1 MVKIIDISVP
11 LQSNMP
17 IWPGSIGIHITRIK
31 SFEDGDMVNV
41 SKLEC
46 DVHIGTHI
54 DAPSHFVEN
63 GATIEKL
70 PLDILIGPVVVVNL
84 PYVNIITASDLD
96 NLGLP
101 QGTKR
106 LLFRT
111 SNSELWRNEIS
122 EFQKDYVA
130 LSSDAARWI
139 VDQEIHLIG
148 VDYLSVQCYND
159 NPITHQ
165 ILLKAGV
172 IIVEGLNLID
182 VKQGTYQLI
191 CLPINLV
198 GVEGAPARAV
208 LLTQSKITG

>member
-1 MVKIIDISVP
+1 MAKIIDISVP
-11 LQSNMP
+11 LQSDMP

-54 DAPSHFVEN
+54 DAPLHFVEN

-84 PYVNIITASDLD
+84 PYVNIITATDLD
-96 NLGLP
+96 NLSLP

-130 LSSDAARWI
+130 ISSDAARWI

-148 VDYLSVQCYND
+148 IDYLSVQCYND
-159 NPITHQ
+159 SPITHQ

-208 LLTQSKITG
+208 LLA

>member
-1 MVKIIDISVP
+1 MAKIIDISVP
-11 LQSNMP
+11 LQSDMP

-70 PLDILIGPVVVVNL
+70 PLDILIGPAVVVNL
-84 PYVNIITASDLD
+84 PHVDIITASDLD

-148 VDYLSVQCYND
+148 VDYLSVQCYSD

>member
-1 MVKIIDISVP
+1 MAKIIDISVP
-11 LQSNMP
+11 LQSDMP

-46 DVHIGTHI
+46 DVHTGTHI

-70 PLDILIGPVVVVNL
+70 PLDILIGPVVVVDL
-84 PYVNIITASDLD
+84 PDVNIITASDLD

-148 VDYLSVQCYND
+148 VDYLSVQCYSD

-198 GVEGAPARAV
+198 GVEGAPVRAV
-208 LLTQSKITG
+208 LLA